1 MWQDASSLFGELF
14 DDLNRK
20 NLLRKTTIP
29 IDRDKLKRIW
39 KNTMFFSGAF
49 NEISRKFKEFES
61 KEQLEDFASNMRI
74 NSETLNCLF
83 LSQTLS
89 TLLIYYESLLRTSLL
104 FFLEEEQGI
113 TKDMTLGSLLNKIA
127 EITPSIGKRLREI
140 VDKELRNVI
149 AHGNFWFEQDGLHY
163 AKNSYLEENIVIKHR
178 QLRKKIGRV
187 GIVAIALIRTLGDRI
202 EKGYFKI

>member
-1 MWQDASSLFGELF
+1 MG
-14 DDLNRK
+14 
-20 NLLRKTTIP
+20 
-29 IDRDKLKRIW
+29 
-39 KNTMFFSGAF
+39 
-49 NEISRKFKEFES
+49 
-61 KEQLEDFASNMRI
+61 I

-113 TKDMTLGSLLNKIA
+113 TKEMTLGPLLNKIA
-127 EITPSIGKRLREI
+127 ETTPSIGKRLKEI

-149 AHGNFWFEQDGLHY
+149 SHGNFWFEQDGLHY
-163 AKNSYLEENIVIKHR
+163 ARNSYLEENIVIKHR

>member
-1 MWQDASSLFGELF
+1 MKNVAGIQSEEEQALFDEAKALFGELF

-39 KNTMFFSGAF
+39 KNTMLFSGAF

-61 KEQLEDFASNMRI
+61 KEQLEDFALNMGI
-74 NSETLNCLF
+74 NSKTLNCLF

-113 TKDMTLGSLLNKIA
+113 TRKLTLGQLLCRI
-127 EITPSIGKRLREI
+127 EIISPSIGKKL
-140 VDKELRNVI
+140 
-149 AHGNFWFEQDGLHY
+149 
-163 AKNSYLEENIVIKHR
+163 
-178 QLRKKIGRV
+178 KKI
-187 GIVAIALIRTLGDRI
+187 I
-202 EKGYFKI
+202 ESDLPKYSRSW